1 MSVAEYYAR
10 FLMLKRFVLCYFA
23 SESVS
28 FQSVSF
34 PVCVLGLHISLRL
47 VVTTFSC
54 LTLAKAVIR
63 ALECEHVH
71 LSHHQTRTTS

>member
-10 FLMLKRFVLCYFA
+10 FLMLKRFILCYFA
-23 SESVS
+23 FESVS
-28 FQSVSF
+28 CL
-34 PVCVLGLHISLRL
+34 VCVLGLHISLRS

-63 ALECEHVH
+63 ALECEHAH
-71 LSHHQTRTTS
+71 

>member
-28 FQSVSF
+28 F

-47 VVTTFSC
+47 VDTTFSC

-63 ALECEHVH
+63 TLECEHVH
-71 LSHHQTRTTS
+71 LSHHQTRTTG